1 MALRSVLDPFALPRG
16 QPSAEIGALSLG
28 HVAEKALRRRVKRRA
43 AVAEVLRSP
52 EYEHAMLL
60 GLDSPPP
67 DPEDITISKRSW
79 EHAYRKWKLSVRVT
93 ATAES
98 ARVH

>member
-1 MALRSVLDPFALPRG
+1 MALRPALDPSAPPRG
-16 QPSAEIGALSLG
+16 QPSAQIGALSLG
-28 HVAEKALRRRVKRRA
+28 EVAERALRRRVKRRA

-52 EYEHAMLL
+52 EYEHAKLL

-79 EHAYRKWKLSVRVT
+79 EHAYHKWKLSVRVT
-93 ATAES
+93 ASAES
-98 ARVH
+98 AWVH

>member
-1 MALRSVLDPFALPRG
+1 MALRPVLDPFAPPRG
-16 QPSAEIGALSLG
+16 QPSAQIRALSLG
-28 HVAEKALRRRVKRRA
+28 EVAERALRRRVKRRA

-52 EYEHAMLL
+52 EYEHAKLL

-93 ATAES
+93 ASAES
-98 ARVH
+98 A

>member
-1 MALRSVLDPFALPRG
+1 MALRPVLDPFAPPRG
-16 QPSAEIGALSLG
+16 QPSAQIEALSLG
-28 HVAEKALRRRVKRRA
+28 EVAERALRRRVKRRA

-52 EYEHAMLL
+52 EYEHAKLL

-93 ATAES
+93 ASAES
-98 ARVH
+98 A

>member
-1 MALRSVLDPFALPRG
+1 MALRTALDPFAPPRG
-16 QPSAEIGALSLG
+16 QPSAQIGPLSLG
-28 HVAEKALRRRVKRRA
+28 EVAERALRRRVKRRA

-52 EYEHAMLL
+52 EYEHAKLL

-93 ATAES
+93 ASAES
-98 ARVH
+98 A